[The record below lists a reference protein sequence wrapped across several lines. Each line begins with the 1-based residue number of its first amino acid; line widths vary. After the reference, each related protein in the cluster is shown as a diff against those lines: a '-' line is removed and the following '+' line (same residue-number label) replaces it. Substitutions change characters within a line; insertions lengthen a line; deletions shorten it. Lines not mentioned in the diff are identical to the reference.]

1 MKMLAFHLAKNLNE
15 TTCRTFFFSG
25 FHVIS
30 CLANIISFLLETL
43 WWLLGHSRSTDRI
56 SSQLSWPGHSMK
68 TLQHQCCRRTAE
80 RGVGRSFS
88 AAATDDCW
96 RNRGYVDVDKM
107 SHKSVHLWKLL
118 PCWETTYVRGWHR
131 SSPKPA
137 AVAGSMLSTGKQGA
151 FRFWKYRQGVC
162 QL

>member
-1 MKMLAFHLAKNLNE
+1 MLASCLAKNLTK

-30 CLANIISFLLETL
+30 SLASIISFLLERL
-43 WWLLGHSRSTDRI
+43 WWLLGHSRSTDQI
-56 SSQLSWPGHSMK
+56 SSQLSWPGHSIK
-68 TLQHQCCRRTAE
+68 TPQHQCSRRTAE

-88 AAATDDCW
+88 AAATDDCG
-96 RNRGYVDVDKM
+96 RNHGYVDLHKIT
-107 SHKSVHLWKLL
+107 HKSVYLQKLL
-118 PCWETTYVRGWHR
+118 PCWESMSVCGWHR

-137 AVAGSMLSTGKQGA
+137 AVAGNMLNTGKQGA
-151 FRFWKYRQGVC
+151 FRFWKYRWGVC